1 MLNQIT
7 SDRVARIFP
16 ATPVRYIESNLP
28 FLIDALAAH
37 QCDRTMSIMALAT
50 IRAETES
57 FLPIAEAPSRFNT
70 APGGPPFGLYDHR
83 QDLGNQGPPDGERF
97 RGRGYVQLTG
107 RANYARIGQLLKVDL
122 IDNPDVATDPQN
134 AAAILVRFLL
144 QNESRIRLAL
154 GTNDL
159 AAARRCVNG
168 GSHGLARFMDA
179 FYKAEATLP
188 FD

>member
-7 SDRVARIFP
+7 TDHVARIFP

-28 FLIDALAAH
+28 FLIDALASR

-83 QDLGNQGPPDGERF
+83 EDLGNQGPPDGERF

-107 RANYARIGQLLKVDL
+107 RANYTRIGQLLKMNLV
-122 IDNPDVATDPQN
+122 DNPDIATDPQN
-134 AAAILVRFLL
+134 AADILVRFLL
-144 QNESRIRLAL
+144 QSESRIRQAL

-168 GSHGLARFMDA
+168 GTHGLARFMDA